1 MNTRTS
7 LIAVTSLTATF
18 VALCAAVFSVTGI
31 AKLFAGATLSVLIMA
46 SALELGKIVSI
57 SFLYQYWK
65 EIPRLLKWYLTTAA
79 TVLMIITSM
88 GIYGFLTAAY
98 QTTADQLSVTA
109 KQTEVIELKRNR
121 VAEDLA
127 TSLQD
132 RDKLSSTIQELSRG
146 LANNVV
152 QYRDATT
159 GQIVTTTSAAT
170 RQALEKQL
178 QNATD
183 ERNRL
188 ANKMDK
194 LTDSITALDMQVL
207 NVAMTNELAAE
218 IGPLRFIAELTGVEV
233 NQVVNLFALL
243 IVFVF
248 DPLAVALVI
257 AVNFLLK
264 NKAPDPQPSPHP
276 ISAVPTPVETP
287 APVTEVPP
295 EVDQMYAVY
304 GDEITEEP
312 SSVTLYSHDPQY
324 FARGDFDWSNEKTW
338 KDNPVAVDYYNTNI
352 KPRLRGS

>member
-18 VALCAAVFSVTGI
+18 VALCAAVFSVSGI

-57 SFLYQYWK
+57 SFLYQYWR

-79 TVLMIITSM
+79 VVLMIITSM

-109 KQTEVIELKRNR
+109 KQTQVIELKRNR
-121 VAEDLA
+121 FAEDLA

-152 QYRDATT
+152 QYRDVTT

-188 ANKMDK
+188 TNKMDQ
-194 LTDSITALDMQVL
+194 LTDSITALDMQGL
-207 NVAMTNELAAE
+207 NVVMTNELAAE
-218 IGPLRFIAELTGVEV
+218 IGPLRFIAELTGIEV

-264 NKAPDPQPSPHP
+264 NRPPAPQPVPTITSEDTD
-276 ISAVPTPVETP
+276 ISAE
-287 APVTEVPP
+287 E
-295 EVDQMYAVY
+295 DQLYAVY
-304 GDEITEEP
+304 GDGAPEEP
-312 SSVTLYSHDPQY
+312 SAAMLYAHDPQY

-338 KDNPVAVDYYNTNI
+338 KDNPVAVDYYNTHI
-352 KPRLRGS
+352 KPRLRGY